1 MAGTTPAMTKV
12 AMINSLSSSLASA
25 LQKFYCLGA
34 VIVFAGLAPALAA
47 ESAPDFAIKTKFIDA
62 SVTLDDG
69 IKSNAALAANC
80 LSEGKRWM
88 AKNRADAAKEF
99 KTSPELFRDGRAW
112 TFERSYTRA
121 SLVAG
126 RYVSVVR
133 TDYSFTGGAHPNTDI
148 DTILWDDS
156 AKKRISIRPFFKETA
171 DNGATMKAMRAAA
184 IAAVKAEK
192 KARGID
198 DAGTIDWY
206 KGVEPKLL
214 KIGAVTLATSTEPG
228 KSSGLDFHYPPYAV
242 GPYVEGPF
250 VVFVPWQ
257 TLKPYLSPQG
267 AAIFGGNSPGEPKQD
282 K

>member
-1 MAGTTPAMTKV
+1 MAGTSPAMTMV
-12 AMINSLSSSLASA
+12 AMINGLSSSFVSP
-25 LQKFYCLGA
+25 LQKFSCLGA
-34 VIVFAGLAPALAA
+34 VFVLAGLAPALAA
-47 ESAPDFAIKTKFIDA
+47 EPAPDFAIKTKFIDA

-69 IKSNAALAANC
+69 IKSNAALATNC
-80 LSEGKRWM
+80 LSEGKRWV

-99 KTSPELFRDGRAW
+99 KTSPELFRDDRAW

-121 SLVAG
+121 SLVDG

-148 DTILWDDS
+148 DTLLWDDG

-171 DNGATMKAMRAAA
+171 DNGPTMKAMRAAA

-198 DAGTIDWY
+198 DAGEIDWY

-250 VVFVPWQ
+250 VVLVPWQ

-267 AAIFGGNSPGEPKQD
+267 AAIFGGNPPGEPKQD